1 MSEPPALPPTGPAP
15 VVSKPRLPAWAIVL
29 MAVSALLVGWILWTV
44 AHLVGQITSR
54 QEAVAASLDA
64 TARSQIA
71 NIVTHTTRLRA
82 TVEYYIAANRRCP
95 SNAAL
100 SLPQPMTMD
109 ISGSALPGH
118 EARILLGTTPAG
130 LCVMELRFRSPY
142 AGIDGMTLIYRHTGA
157 GWDCREGTLPAR
169 YRPLQC
175 R

>member
-15 VVSKPRLPAWAIVL
+15 VAPKPRLPAWAIVL
-29 MAVSALLVGWILWTV
+29 MAASALLVGWILWAV
-44 AHLVGQITSR
+44 AQLVGQIASR
-54 QEAVAASLDA
+54 QEAVTASLEA
-64 TARSQIA
+64 TARTQIA
-71 NIVTHTTRLRA
+71 GIVTHTTRLRA
-82 TVEYYIAANRRCP
+82 TVEHYVAANRRCP

-100 SLPQPMTMD
+100 SLPLPLIMD

-118 EARILLGTTPAG
+118 EAHIQLGTTPAG

-157 GWDCREGTLPAR
+157 AWDCREGTLPAR
-169 YRPLQC
+169 YRPPQC